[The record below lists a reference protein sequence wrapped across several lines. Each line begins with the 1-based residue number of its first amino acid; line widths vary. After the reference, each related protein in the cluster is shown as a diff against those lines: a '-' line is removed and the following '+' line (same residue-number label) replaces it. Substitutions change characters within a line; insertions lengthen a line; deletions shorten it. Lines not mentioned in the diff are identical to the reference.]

1 MKFPIVSTIAVA
13 LCTLA
18 TTVQA
23 ELKIATVNVIDVYTK
38 YYKRF
43 DTEAELQKQL
53 AEVKKQITQRED
65 ELRAMQE
72 DLKKLQAKY
81 DPSLSQS
88 AVEKLKQEFDAKQ
101 VEARAKEQS
110 LKDFAQRRSLS
121 FNEIRSREMS
131 ILVQDVLKS
140 IKEVAAESGCDIV
153 ADSGALSVHP
163 EIGIQLPAFPYL
175 KDGFDITPEV
185 IKKLNA
191 GAPAGFDPDAKLKSL
206 YSEAEAAPAA
216 PAPKATKPSKK

>member
-1 MKFPIVSTIAVA
+1 MKFPIISTIAVSLCA
-13 LCTLA
+13 LAA
-18 TTVQA
+18 TAQA
-23 ELKIATVNVIDVYTK
+23 ELKVATVNVIDVYTK

-65 ELRAMQE
+65 DLRAMQE
-72 DLKKLQAKY
+72 DLKKIQAKY

-101 VEARAKEQS
+101 VEAKAKEQS
-110 LKDFAQRRSLS
+110 LKDFAQRRSMS
-121 FNEIRSREMS
+121 FNEIRNREMS

-140 IKEVAAESGCDIV
+140 IKEVAAENGCDLV
-153 ADSGALSVHP
+153 ADSGALSVRP
-163 EIGIQLPAFPYL
+163 EIGIQLPTFPYL

-185 IKKLNA
+185 LKKLNA

-206 YSEAEAAPAA
+206 YSDAEAAPAPAAA
-216 PAPKATKPSKK
+216 PGNKAKK

>member
-1 MKFPIVSTIAVA
+1 MKFPIISTIAVSLCA
-13 LCTLA
+13 LAA
-18 TTVQA
+18 TAQA
-23 ELKIATVNVIDVYTK
+23 ELKVATVNVIDVYTK

-72 DLKKLQAKY
+72 DLKKIQAKY

-101 VEARAKEQS
+101 VEAKAKEQS
-110 LKDFAQRRSLS
+110 LKDFAQRRSMS
-121 FNEIRSREMS
+121 FNEIRNREMS

-140 IKEVAAESGCDIV
+140 IKEVAAENGCDLV

-163 EIGIQLPAFPYL
+163 EIGIQLPTFPYL

-185 IKKLNA
+185 LKKLNA

-206 YSEAEAAPAA
+206 YSDAEAAPAPAAA
-216 PAPKATKPSKK
+216 PGNKAKK